1 MKRRLYFLMPDTLH
15 ARELVQ
21 ELEQHGIDR
30 RCIHAIAGE
39 GVDPGDLPQATSQQ
53 RGDVAA
59 RIEKVLWLG
68 NLAVFFLALLVLIVM
83 ALSQSG
89 WPWLLLPAG
98 IMAASFLGGLGFTT
112 RVPNVHLDEF
122 RDALR
127 HAEVLLLVDV
137 PVRQVARIEK
147 LVHRRHPEAAVG
159 GVGWSISDLPV

>member
-30 RCIHAIAGE
+30 RHIHAIAGE
-39 GVDPGDLPQATSQQ
+39 GADPGDLPQATSQQ

-59 RIEKVLWLG
+59 RIEQVLWMG
-68 NLAVFFLALLVLIVM
+68 NLIVFFMALLVLIVM

-89 WPWLLLPAG
+89 WHWLLLPAG
-98 IMAASFLGGLGFTT
+98 IMVASFLAGLGFTAQ
-112 RVPNVHLDEF
+112 VPNVHLDEF

-137 PVRQVARIEK
+137 PVRQVARVEG